1 MDLSKLEIATVRLI
15 EQKLFY
21 QLSRWNDKEY
31 TSKLTFCE
39 REKLSKEIESLKYEY
54 STYMIK
60 KPRTDE
66 EISQFTKYQKK

>member
-39 REKLSKEIESLKYEY
+39 REKLSKEIESFKFEY

-60 KPRTDE
+60 KPRIDE